1 MKKQWFLWV
10 CMFIFYCLT
19 TPAGVSATE
28 QQTAV
33 NQDRIIA
40 DNTAI
45 ITAHPYD
52 VAAHYRRGKAY
63 FAKKEFDLALQEYNR
78 AIAVAMLNRG
88 YLYEKQ
94 GLDNKAIE
102 EYTLA
107 IANDPTY
114 EEAYDHRGFM
124 YNKTG
129 RPDLALIDCSKALEI
144 NPKFIPGYLN
154 KGTAY
159 EKLHLTKEA
168 METYR
173 GLLANAP
180 LEDVKHR
187 EVAKQRILA
196 LGGTI

>member
-1 MKKQWFLWV
+1 MRKQWFLWV
-10 CMFIFYCLT
+10 CMFVVCCLT
-19 TPAGVSATE
+19 TPAGVFAAE
-28 QQTAV
+28 QQPAV
-33 NQDRIIA
+33 DQDKIIA

-45 ITAHPYD
+45 ITTHPYN
-52 VAAHYRRGKAY
+52 VVAHYQRGKAY
-63 FAKKEFDLALQEYNR
+63 FAKKEFDLALQDYNR
-78 AIAVAMLNRG
+78 AIAITMLNRG

-94 GLDNKAIE
+94 GLDDKAIE
-102 EYTLA
+102 QYTLA

-144 NPKFIPGYLN
+144 NPKFTPGYLN

-168 METYR
+168 IETYS

-187 EVAKQRILA
+187 EVAKRRILA